1 MSIPLCVKL
10 LGWAAESL
18 EHPAE
23 KSNVE
28 FIDSW
33 CQHNRGNEC
42 SLSTRIGVCVLCSH
56 HHACIA
62 HRYTAYNFRYL
73 ALIPSV
79 VLELPNFKKILRTDK
94 KKLFS
99 VQSWPNLV
107 RLQYL
112 WVCKWGKNWLN
123 PILCYACTVR
133 LSFSMVRDGCNCAG
147 WRTV

>member
-1 MSIPLCVKL
+1 MSPLCVKL

-18 EHPAE
+18 ELPAE

-94 KKLFS
+94 NFFVFS
-99 VQSWPNLV
+99 
-107 RLQYL
+107 
-112 WVCKWGKNWLN
+112 
-123 PILCYACTVR
+123 PILNKLGQIVLQSDQVWSRLDWKQIFFLLQGQKVVR
-133 LSFSMVRDGCNCAG
+133 IPFWKNAASK
-147 WRTV
+147 